1 MFHTAVWYG
10 VGVWGPVQRHVCC
23 TAYMYTAVLIR
34 QDIVLVFIDKFHGMF
49 SNMYRVDNWV

>member
-1 MFHTAVWYG
+1 MFHTAVCYG

-23 TAYMYTAVLIR
+23 TAYTAVLIR
-34 QDIVLVFIDKFHGMF
+34 QDIVTCIHDKFHEMF